1 MNVITQLRFWAS
13 GNRDLSRC
21 LILDRKGEKLLMRVG
36 VLLANSCFLL
46 CVCVGGGGGDTGI
59 QIWLDEH

>member
-46 CVCVGGGGGDTGI
+46 CVCVCGGGDTGI